1 MVAPASLRALALAS
15 LTLAPGVALAD
26 DLREA
31 LVLAYNTNPTLQ
43 AARAQQR
50 ALDETVPIEK
60 ADGRPAASGTA
71 TYTEILDRSDSS
83 PISPTRQFGANI
95 SLGVPLYAG
104 GGIKNSIRSA
114 ETRVEAGQADLR
126 ATESFVFS
134 RVVAAYMDVIQNQAI
149 VGLSRK
155 NVEVLKVNLQA
166 TKDRFEIGDL
176 TRTDVAQS
184 QARLAVAQ
192 GSTRSAEANLA
203 NSRERY
209 IELVGKAPV
218 DLAPPPPLPG
228 FPANAEEAVAY
239 ALDHN
244 PDLLAARER
253 VKASEYDIAVAGS
266 TRLPRIEAFTGAT
279 HSNLLNSAGAIFDNT
294 STGATVGVR
303 ATIPLFQG
311 GRPAALRRQA
321 QERSAAAMET
331 EIGAEREVVS
341 TVRAAW
347 QSWQAANEII
357 LSSQTAVEAAQ
368 LSLEGVRAENTVG
381 NRTILDILNAEQELL
396 NAQVQLVTARRNAYV
411 AGFTLLAAMGK
422 AEARDLGLDGG
433 TFYDP
438 EANYNAVKGKWFD
451 WDDNPAPTARSTR
464 TVDTRPQDGSIP
476 AQ

>member
-1 MVAPASLRALALAS
+1 MTASTPLRALLCAGIALA
-15 LTLAPGVALAD
+15 PVPALAD

-31 LVLAYNTNPTLQ
+31 LVMAYNTNPTLA

-50 ALDETVPIEK
+50 ATDETVAIEK

-71 TYTEILDRSDSS
+71 TYTEILKSTDSS
-83 PISPTRQFGANI
+83 PLAPSRQFGGQL
-95 SLGVPLYAG
+95 SLGVPLYSG
-104 GGIKNSIRSA
+104 GGVKNSVKAA

-126 ATESFVFS
+126 SAESAVFS
-134 RVVAAYMDVIQNQAI
+134 RVVAAYLDVIQNQAI

-155 NVEVLKVNLQA
+155 NVDVLRVNLQA
-166 TKDRFEIGDL
+166 TRDRFEIGDL

-184 QARLAVAQ
+184 QSRLAVAQ
-192 GSTRSAEANLA
+192 GNTRSAEANLS

-218 DLAPPPPLPG
+218 DLAPPPELPG
-228 FPANAEEAVAY
+228 LPASADDAVAY
-239 ALDHN
+239 ALDNN
-244 PDLLAARER
+244 PDLIAARER
-253 VKASEYDIAVAGS
+253 VKASEYDIRVAGS
-266 TRLPRIEAFTGAT
+266 TRLPRIEAVTGA
-279 HSNLLNSAGAIFDNT
+279 SYNDFLNSAGAAITNS

-303 ATIPLFQG
+303 ATIPIFQG

-331 EIGAEREVVS
+331 EIGAEREVIS
-341 TVRAAW
+341 SVRAAW
-347 QSWQAANEII
+347 SSWQAANEII

-411 AGFTLLAAMGK
+411 AGFTLLATMGK

-433 TFYDP
+433 VLYDP
-438 EANYNAVKGKWFD
+438 DTHYNAVKGKWFD
-451 WDDNPAPTARSTR
+451 WDDNPAPTPRSTR
-464 TVDTRPQDGSIP
+464 TVDTKAQDGSIP